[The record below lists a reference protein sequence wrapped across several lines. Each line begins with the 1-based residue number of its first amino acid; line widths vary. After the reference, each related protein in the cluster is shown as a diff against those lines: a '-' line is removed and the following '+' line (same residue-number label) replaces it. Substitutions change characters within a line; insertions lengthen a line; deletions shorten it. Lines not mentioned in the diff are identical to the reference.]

1 MNVEIWSDIMCP
13 FCYIGKRKFEAAL
26 KQFDHKDDI
35 TVTWRSFQLNPELQA
50 KAGTHI
56 DQYLAEHKGW
66 TLEYARKVNQQ
77 VTDMAKQAGLEY
89 HFDKAVVANTA
100 LAHQLIHIANKN
112 GVGDQVKE
120 ALLKAYFTEGKDVGN
135 IDALV
140 AIGTTVGLEQN
151 EVKQALEE
159 GIYEDKVIADQQRA
173 AEIGVRGVPF
183 FVFDEKYAVSGAQP
197 PEVFLGA
204 LQQSWNEAQ
213 SALEGDAGFCTVDGE
228 CK

>member
-26 KQFDHKDDI
+26 KQFDHKEDI
-35 TVTWRSFQLNPELQA
+35 KVTWRSFQLNPELTA
-50 KAGTHI
+50 KPGTHI

-89 HFDKAVVANTA
+89 DFDKAVVANTA
-100 LAHQLIHIANKN
+100 LAHQLIHLAGKK
-112 GVGDQVKE
+112 GLGDAAKE
-120 ALLKAYFTEGKDVGN
+120 ALLKAYFTDGENVGDVET
-135 IDALV
+135 LV
-140 AIGTTVGLEQN
+140 AIGAGLGLQQN
-151 EVKQALEE
+151 EVREALET
-159 GIYEDKVIADQQRA
+159 GKYEDEVFADQQRA

-197 PEVFLGA
+197 SEVFLGA
-204 LQQSWNEAQ
+204 LQQSWTEAQ
-213 SALEGDAGFCTVDGE
+213 AAPENEGGFCTVDGE
-228 CK
+228 CS